1 MVLSSGKALAAAES
15 AKALGPT
22 FVALQ
27 ASKGAVGT
35 GLSTSLGAMAGPAS
49 VAVLVGCGLYYLVR
63 KKRAEG

>member
-1 MVLSSGKALAAAES
+1 MAAAES

-35 GLSTSLGAMAGPAS
+35 GLTASLGAMTAPIS
-49 VAVLVGCGLYYLVR
+49 VAVLVGCGLYYLAR
-63 KKRAEG
+63 NQRAKG